1 MTFAIHAWFF
11 HKNAS
16 SMNSTTPHAQA
27 REVGGLTYVLYLL
40 LSRRSKEGKRPTQKT
55 EKQKF
60 LGRLLPLLLSCYS
73 SKPLGFLSPAPQM

>member
-11 HKNAS
+11 HKNSS
-16 SMNSTTPHAQA
+16 SMNFKTSHARA

-40 LSRRSKEGKRPTQKT
+40 LSQRSKEGKRCTQKT

-60 LGRLLPLLLSCYS
+60 LGRLLPLLVL
-73 SKPLGFLSPAPQM
+73 FF